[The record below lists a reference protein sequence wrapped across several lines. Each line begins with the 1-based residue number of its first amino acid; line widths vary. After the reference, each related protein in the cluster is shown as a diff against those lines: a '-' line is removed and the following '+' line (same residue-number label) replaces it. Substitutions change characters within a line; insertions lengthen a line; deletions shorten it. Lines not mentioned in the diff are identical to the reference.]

1 MVLRTEVRS
10 SKEYRAP
17 LHSPHPAPYRSKEN
31 RNSHASSR
39 MLVAKSKIKVD
50 DLLDLQESMTVRP
63 LLLETHST
71 REKLYMRRVMQNRGN
86 TIHAIV
92 ELSKELPFQ
101 TQRKGFRIH

>member
-1 MVLRTEVRS
+1 
-10 SKEYRAP
+10 
-17 LHSPHPAPYRSKEN
+17 
-31 RNSHASSR
+31 